1 MRQQEQGALAK
12 TSLFDVKFVLAHEAH
27 GKKNSKIETKKL
39 KSKWHQDKTG

>member
-27 GKKNSKIETKKL
+27 GKKNSQIEAKKL
-39 KSKWHQDKTG
+39 ISTWHQDETG